1 MNYLDIFTTYNSVEA
16 PMSELPEISMPQM
29 EEFQIEDNNSTD
41 NAQDIK
47 SPTDFFSQDQINT
60 NKPKKESIKINSP
73 IKTQSTQSIPTSKGK
88 KGLIRILDS
97 KGITGEKR
105 EFLLKS
111 AYLESGY
118 NYSSSAKTSSA
129 CGYFGFLNGTIKAFS
144 SSTRQQFLSSPEIQ
158 VDAASRLYDY
168 NKKSAQNS
176 GLLQLARS
184 KGYSENEVIAAM
196 WLSPKWAKQ
205 YFKSG
210 TIGGSDAFGTSV
222 PKYIN
227 KFRSI
232 KV

>member
-16 PMSELPEISMPQM
+16 PKSELPEISIPQM
-29 EEFQIEDNNSTD
+29 EEFQIEDND
-41 NAQDIK
+41 NTQDVK
-47 SPTDFFSQDQINT
+47 PPADFFSQDQINA
-60 NKPKKESIKINSP
+60 NKPKKEPIKVNYSKINSP
-73 IKTQSTQSIPTSKGK
+73 IKVQSVPTSKGK
-88 KGLIRILDS
+88 ERLIQILDN

-118 NYSSSAKTSSA
+118 NYSSSAKASSA

-144 SSTRQQFLSSPEIQ
+144 SSTRQQFLSSPELQ

-176 GLLQLARS
+176 GILQLARN

-196 WLSPKWAKQ
+196 WLSPKWTKQ
-205 YFKSG
+205 YFKNG